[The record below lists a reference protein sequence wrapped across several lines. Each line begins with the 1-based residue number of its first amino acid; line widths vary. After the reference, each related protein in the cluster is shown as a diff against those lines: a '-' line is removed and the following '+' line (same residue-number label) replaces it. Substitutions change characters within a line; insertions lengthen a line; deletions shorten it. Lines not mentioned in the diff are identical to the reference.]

1 MRMQLELDWRLSPY
15 CGPRVTAAA
24 VPLLCTPQSSRRPP
38 PQRPGSRALLVP
50 DRDDLPY
57 RHRGRDP
64 GRLKD
69 ADWILRRAPIEK
81 LTLKGGGR
89 AELIMTRQGR
99 DAMELLEGLTSNV
112 FVFYEGGTLKN
123 KI

>member
-1 MRMQLELDWRLSPY
+1 MH
-15 CGPRVTAAA
+15 AA
-24 VPLLCTPQSSRRPP
+24 VLPP
-38 PQRPGSRALLVP
+38 PPAVAPGSRALLVS

-81 LTLKGGGR
+81 LTLKGGER